1 MDRLILLIL
10 VIVSCNCFGQTL
22 SIGRT
27 TNGFWNPFDTTK
39 IEDYEYHP
47 KQYCD
52 SVIITLDD
60 IQYLDTT
67 DYKLYFTDSGYAKI
81 SSFRASIHPKPIIF
95 AIDGKPILGCW
106 IIMPVSSFSCNWI
119 TCVTNWSEKY
129 IEIQLGYPET
139 LFKYS
144 NQDFIDPR
152 KNKTFIEYFVKNN
165 KIKQHSIKPKK

>member
-1 MDRLILLIL
+1 MRKLILSILI
-10 VIVSCNCFGQTL
+10 IVSLNGFGQTL

-27 TNGFWNPFDTTK
+27 TDGFWNPFDTIK

-47 KQYCD
+47 EEYRD

-60 IQYLDTT
+60 IRYLDTAE
-67 DYKLYFTDSGYAKI
+67 YKLYFTDSGDIKI
-81 SSFRASIHPKPIIF
+81 SSFMAGIHPKPIVF
-95 AIDGKPILGCW
+95 AIDGKPLLGCW
-106 IIMPVSSFSCNWI
+106 IIMPISSFSCNWI

-144 NQDFIDPR
+144 DKDFIDPR
-152 KNKTFIEYFVKNN
+152 KNEIFKEYFVNNN
-165 KIKQHSIKPKK
+165 KIK